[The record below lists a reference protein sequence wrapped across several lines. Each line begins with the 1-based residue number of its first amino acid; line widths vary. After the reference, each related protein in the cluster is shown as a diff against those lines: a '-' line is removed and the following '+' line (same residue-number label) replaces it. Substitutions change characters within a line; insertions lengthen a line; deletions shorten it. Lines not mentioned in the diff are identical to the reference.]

1 MKKSLLLI
9 AAFSF
14 VSNITFAEE
23 KTKEEPA
30 AISQHTIT
38 LNHYKDG
45 SAQIVSADHQHIA
58 PEKGHPSEKQAI
70 LFSDKLVNSS
80 KNAVKKVST
89 NARPAE
95 RGLKPT
101 LTQIVSETPSQH
113 IKDPIQAH
121 AQNAHTNVAPAAHA
135 EAVVQPV
142 SAE

>member
-9 AAFSF
+9 AAFTF
-14 VSNITFAEE
+14 VSHVVVAEE

-30 AISQHTIT
+30 AISHHTIV

-45 SAQIVSADHQHIA
+45 SAQVAAAHHNHFA
-58 PEKGHPSEKQAI
+58 PEKGHESEKQAI

-101 LTQIVSETPSQH
+101 LTQIVSEKPSQH
-113 IKDPIQAH
+113 SSEHIQTH
-121 AQNAHTNVAPAAHA
+121 ATNVHTKTAPLAHT
-135 EAVVQPV
+135 EAVVQPL